1 MDQLIKEAEMFKDLT
16 TTFSLVDAI
25 VVMVLS
31 FLSAL
36 VIGLT
41 YKKVHRGVS
50 YSQSYVQTLVIMEVT
65 IAVIMLVVGSNIA
78 RAFSLVGALSIVRF
92 RTVLKD
98 PKDLGFIFFA
108 MAAGMSF
115 GTRFFLL
122 GALFTAIQCIY
133 ILILHYINFGAKSAI
148 DRVLKVHM
156 PKDITRD
163 MLEITL
169 EKIVKAFYIVSVDS
183 VDDKLLE
190 YVYIIETKGK
200 TQTSDIIDTIHGV
213 NNNNKVFVIEGQQK
227 IDL

>member
-25 VVMVLS
+25 IVMVLS
-31 FLSAL
+31 FVSAL

-50 YSQSYVQTLVIMEVT
+50 YSQGYVQTLVIMEVT

-108 MAAGMSF
+108 MAAGMAF

-122 GALFTAIQCIY
+122 GGLFTVIQCLY
-133 ILILHYINFGAKSAI
+133 ILILHFTNFGAKKAI
-148 DRVLKVHM
+148 DKVLKVHM
-156 PKDITRD
+156 PKDVTKD

-169 EKIVKAFYIVSVDS
+169 EKIVKAFYLVSIDS
-183 VDDKLLE
+183 VDDDISE
-190 YVYIIETKGK
+190 YVYIIEPKGK
-200 TQTSDIIDTIHGV
+200 TQTTEIIDTLHGI
-213 NNNNKVFVIEGQQK
+213 NQSNKVFVVEGQQK

>member
-25 VVMVLS
+25 IVMVLS

-36 VIGLT
+36 IIGLT

-108 MAAGMSF
+108 MAAGMAF

-122 GALFTAIQCIY
+122 GAMFTAIQCIY
-133 ILILHYINFGAKSAI
+133 ILILHYINFGAKSVV
-148 DRVLKVHM
+148 DKVLKVHM
-156 PKDITRD
+156 PKDVTRD
-163 MLEITL
+163 MLEITF
-169 EKIVKAFYIVSVDS
+169 EKIAKAFYLISIDS
-183 VDDKLLE
+183 IEDDLLE
-190 YVYIIETKGK
+190 YVYIVEPKGK
-200 TQTSDIIDTIHGV
+200 VATSAMIDTIHGV
-213 NNNNKVFVIEGQQK
+213 NQNNKVFVVEGQQK